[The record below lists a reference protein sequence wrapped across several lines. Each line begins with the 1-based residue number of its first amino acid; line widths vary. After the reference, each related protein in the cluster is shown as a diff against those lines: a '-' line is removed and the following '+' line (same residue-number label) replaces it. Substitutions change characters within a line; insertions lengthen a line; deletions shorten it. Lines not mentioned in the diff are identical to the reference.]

1 MKTPTLNETLT
12 VTDDKS
18 DMKNEFNCTRV
29 IEARQV
35 ASFCF
40 LSMSRGHL
48 ACTFIILSPLSGNG

>member
-29 IEARQV
+29 V
-35 ASFCF
+35 
-40 LSMSRGHL
+40 
-48 ACTFIILSPLSGNG
+48 